1 MKPAHRQY
9 DQSGLDRQFDI
20 AAAVPRFDE
29 HIAWFA
35 AQSRL
40 LRAASPRAALDVPY
54 GVSAAETLDVFPA
67 DTPDPQPVQIFFH
80 GGYWRQFSK
89 DDFSFVAGTVN
100 AAGGMAVVV
109 DYALVPSVSLGTL
122 VRQCLDAVA
131 WVAQNIERYGGDPER
146 IFVSGHSAGG
156 HLAAVASTHDW
167 STHGL
172 ARDLVRGVVAISG
185 LYDLEPVRSSNLNE
199 VLRLTDAD
207 VDELSPARRPSGR
220 APVVLAYGAEE
231 TDEFRRQAADF
242 RRVRGEAGST
252 TALIELGGVDH
263 MTAVIELGTSGSQ
276 IAQIMLEQMQL
287 PPGAV

>member
-80 GGYWRQFSK
+80 GGYWRRFSK

-146 IFVSGHSAGG
+146 IFVSGRSAGG
-156 HLAAVASTHDW
+156 TW
-167 STHGL
+167 
-172 ARDLVRGVVAISG
+172 R
-185 LYDLEPVRSSNLNE
+185 
-199 VLRLTDAD
+199 
-207 VDELSPARRPSGR
+207 LSPAHTTGPRTVSPATWFEESWPS
-220 APVVLAYGAEE
+220 
-231 TDEFRRQAADF
+231 
-242 RRVRGEAGST
+242 AGST
-252 TALIELGGVDH
+252 TSNRCDRATSTRCSVSLTPTWMSSVLPEDHQVGRPWFSPTAPRNRRVPTTSRRLPACSGRSGVDDGAH
-263 MTAVIELGTSGSQ
+263 RARRGRPHDGGDRVGNLRQPDRADHAGTDAAPPRAV
-276 IAQIMLEQMQL
+276 
-287 PPGAV
+287 